1 MEKNSRKWILEA
13 LIILMKEKSFDKIS
27 VTDITQKAG
36 VARLTFYRN
45 YETKEDV
52 LLDYFK
58 KRLEQYL
65 LEMQSSERLNL
76 EKMLEACFM
85 YWSDDKL
92 LLQLMVKQELMS
104 LLFIPFIVAFE
115 SVIKYSLDNKEY
127 YSETQIEFIKGGLF
141 MVMLYW
147 IKMPETEKI
156 NSHKIANDILLLVNT
171 Q

>member
-27 VTDITQKAG
+27 VTDITKKAG

-45 YETKEDV
+45 YETKEEI

-65 LEMQSSERLNL
+65 LEMRTGEKLNL
-76 EKMLEACFM
+76 ENMLTACFL
-85 YWSDDKL
+85 YWSDDREL
-92 LLQLMVKQELMS
+92 LNLMLEQGLMS
-104 LLFIPFIVAFE
+104 LLFTPFTIAFE
-115 SVIKYSLDNKEY
+115 RVIEYSLDNKEC
-127 YSETQIEFIKGGLF
+127 YSENQIEFIKGGLF

-147 IKMPETEKI
+147 IKKSGNETI
-156 NSHKIANDILLLVNT
+156 DSNKIANDILLLVNT

>member
-13 LIILMKEKSFDKIS
+13 LIILMKEKTFDKIS

-45 YETKEDV
+45 YETKEEI
-52 LLDYFK
+52 LLDYFE

-65 LEMQSSERLNL
+65 LEMRAGEKLNL
-76 EKMLEACFM
+76 ENMLTACFL
-85 YWSDDKL
+85 YWSDDKD
-92 LLQLMVKQELMS
+92 LLQLMLEQELMS
-104 LLFIPFIVAFE
+104 LLFDPFVTAFE
-115 SVIKYSLDNKEY
+115 RVIESSLENREH

-141 MVMLYW
+141 MVMLHW
-147 IKMPETEKI
+147 IKKAESENI
-156 NSHKIANDILLLVNT
+156 NLHKIANDILLLVNT

>member
-27 VTDITQKAG
+27 VTDITKKAG

-45 YETKEDV
+45 YETKEEI

-58 KRLEQYL
+58 MRLEQYL
-65 LEMQSSERLNL
+65 LEMRTGEKLNL
-76 EKMLEACFM
+76 KNMLTACFL
-85 YWSDDKL
+85 YWSDDRDL
-92 LLQLMVKQELMS
+92 LNLMLEQGLMS
-104 LLFIPFIVAFE
+104 LLFNPFTMAFE
-115 SVIKYSLDNKEY
+115 RVIEYSLDNKEC

-147 IKMPETEKI
+147 IKKARNETI
-156 NSHKIANDILLLVNT
+156 DSNKIANDILILVNT